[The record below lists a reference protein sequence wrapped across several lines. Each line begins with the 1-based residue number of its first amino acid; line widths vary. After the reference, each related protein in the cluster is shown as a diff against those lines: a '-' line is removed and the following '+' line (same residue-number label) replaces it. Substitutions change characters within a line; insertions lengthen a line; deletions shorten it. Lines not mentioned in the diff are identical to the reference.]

1 MSIFARFRPFLKPYL
16 PRMLSAG
23 LLVMMVA
30 AINLALL
37 RLAGVLWDVITVQHD
52 SGRMNQIILL
62 FLGLVILQGLCAM
75 GHSYLTASI
84 SQHIMADFR
93 RHLFAHLQT
102 LSVGFFARRRTGELL
117 SRLMNDVTVIQ
128 SVVTETP
135 IDTAKQLVTFVG
147 GIAFLLAMNWR
158 LCVLIL
164 ILLPLL
170 VFVAKFFGRRLSLFR
185 PRSRIRLPPSAP

>member
-84 SQHIMADFR
+84 SQHIVADFR

-102 LSVGFFARRRTGELL
+102 LSV
-117 SRLMNDVTVIQ
+117 
-128 SVVTETP
+128 
-135 IDTAKQLVTFVG
+135 
-147 GIAFLLAMNWR
+147 
-158 LCVLIL
+158 
-164 ILLPLL
+164 
-170 VFVAKFFGRRLSLFR
+170 VAVS
-185 PRSRIRLPPSAP
+185 